1 MVVEED
7 LPTMKSKKEKAEMKK
22 AEKEELEEENARMLA
37 AVAFAVVLIGIGLPL
52 WWKTTQVYRVA
63 LPYNKID
70 ALRPQE
76 EKGLSLKIT
85 VLTIEEPRGTQLCA
99 DFDTVFRLSKLFRV
113 KCESRGLNSAEK
125 ARIGNVQR
133 LHDLDRVELIPVA
146 LGDILLVEVPGISRL
161 TQNLVVLGS
170 KRAAFFSSETG
181 SKKLIMVLN
190 EWLLREETIT
200 QTLKAMRAP
209 TLAGKG
215 KEARTRVPPT
225 VGNLDILLSLAVPS
239 PEEIRVDWDI
249 TAAIEDYLQ
258 PFLDEMSSVS
268 NFSVKSQVTYF
279 ASLGVRKKAV
289 NTKELG
295 PHYAIQEE
303 LLPQI
308 ISPLE
313 KKIGS
318 HVSTSASLCLVLY
331 IPGCTEAPLH
341 FYTKQ
346 GQPVPTNAIIS
357 ARWGGLIVLN
367 PPNYACKSDEV
378 IDMDVPTLKVMGLF
392 LAQLRQL
399 LGIPE
404 LEPIHFAEML
414 PLMEAEP
421 RLWEI
426 DSLMRTR
433 ALEQVTSAT
442 LTLQS
447 LAKLLGQIGNIVIGD
462 EVGRS
467 IFVAT
472 ESAHSAEQL
481 LSEGKLKEGF
491 DHSRVAFLESE
502 SAFTDPSLLALLYF
516 PDDQKYAV
524 YIPLFLPVMIPV
536 LMSLKT
542 IKNWV
547 LKKLS
552 QGKHKRD

>member
-1 MVVEED
+1 MAEVED
-7 LPTMKSKKEKAEMKK
+7 LPTMKSKKEKVEMKK

-37 AVAFAVVLIGIGLPL
+37 AVAFAVVLICIGLPL

-63 LPYNKID
+63 LPYEKI
-70 ALRPQE
+70 ASLRAQE
-76 EKGLSLKIT
+76 EQGLSLKLT
-85 VLTIEEPRGTQLCA
+85 LLTIEEARGTQLCA
-99 DFDTVFRLSKLFRV
+99 DFDTVFRITKLFRIS
-113 KCESRGLNSAEK
+113 CTSRALNPSEK
-125 ARIGNVQR
+125 ADIGGVQNLAELDRLDIIPVEIGN
-133 LHDLDRVELIPVA
+133 
-146 LGDILLVEVPGISRL
+146 ILLVEVPGMLRL
-161 TQNLVVLGS
+161 TQNQIVLGS
-170 KRAAFFSSETG
+170 KRALFFSSETG
-181 SKKLIMVLN
+181 AKKLAMVLN

-200 QTLKAMRAP
+200 HTLKAMRAP
-209 TLAGKG
+209 TLAGKS

-225 VGNLDILLSLAVPS
+225 VGSLDILLSLAVPS
-239 PEEIRVDWDI
+239 PEEIKVDWDI
-249 TAAIEDYLQ
+249 MAAIEDYLH
-258 PFLDEMSSVS
+258 PFLKEMSSIS

-279 ASLGVRKKAV
+279 ATLGVRKKAV

-341 FYTKQ
+341 FYTKK
-346 GQPVPTNAIIS
+346 GQVVPTNAIIS
-357 ARWGGLIVLN
+357 ARWGGLVVLN
-367 PPNYACKSDEV
+367 PPKHACKNDDEPAEMRV
-378 IDMDVPTLKVMGLF
+378 QTLKVMGLF

-404 LEPIHFAEML
+404 LDPIPSAEML

-447 LAKLLGQIGNIVIGD
+447 LSKLLGQIGNIVIGD

-472 ESAHSAEQL
+472 EHAHRAEAL
-481 LSEGKLKEGF
+481 LSQGHLKEGF
-491 DHSRVAFLESE
+491 EVARVAFLESE

-542 IKNWV
+542 IKNWIF
-547 LKKLS
+547 KKL
-552 QGKHKRD
+552 GKSKRD